1 VREYERTHPWIDF
14 RATDVNDVQPR
25 HWMLLGEARS
35 KCEHLA
41 GAPLKPDVAQ
51 QLYGVTLVKGALA
64 TTAIEGNTLTEDQ
77 ARGIL
82 DGSYQAPRSR
92 QYQEQ
97 EVRNVLDALGGLY
110 GRIVAGENIQ
120 LTPTLICEFNRQIL
134 KGTDIPPGVVPGV
147 IRTDS
152 VGVGS
157 YRAAPAEDCQY
168 LLDKLVDWLN
178 GSTFVHDDPD
188 IQFALILAKAVYAH
202 LYTAWI
208 HPFGDG
214 NGRTARLLEF
224 VILASCGYVPVP
236 AAHLLSN
243 HYNLTRDRYYRELAL
258 ASKPGQSTL
267 GFLSYAIEGFIDG
280 IREAI
285 EMVHEQQI
293 DVAWVNYVHERF
305 ASLPNTK
312 ASDRQRSLVLAMP
325 MGKTVARGDL
335 EGLTPKIAKLYAAT
349 GPRVL
354 SRDLNRLEGLELI
367 RRSGPGYRARGE
379 VVLAFLPPVA
389 AAEG

>member
-134 KGTDIPPGVVPGV
+134 KGTDIPPGVVPGL
-147 IRTDS
+147 S
-152 VGVGS
+152 V
-157 YRAAPAEDCQY
+157 
-168 LLDKLVDWLN
+168 
-178 GSTFVHDDPD
+178 
-188 IQFALILAKAVYAH
+188 LARQAC
-202 LYTAWI
+202 
-208 HPFGDG
+208 
-214 NGRTARLLEF
+214 RL
-224 VILASCGYVPVP
+224 A
-236 AAHLLSN
+236 
-243 HYNLTRDRYYRELAL
+243 
-258 ASKPGQSTL
+258 
-267 GFLSYAIEGFIDG
+267 
-280 IREAI
+280 
-285 EMVHEQQI
+285 
-293 DVAWVNYVHERF
+293 ERF
-305 ASLPNTK
+305 HL
-312 ASDRQRSLVLAMP
+312 
-325 MGKTVARGDL
+325 
-335 EGLTPKIAKLYAAT
+335 
-349 GPRVL
+349 
-354 SRDLNRLEGLELI
+354 
-367 RRSGPGYRARGE
+367 RAR
-379 VVLAFLPPVA
+379 
-389 AAEG
+389 